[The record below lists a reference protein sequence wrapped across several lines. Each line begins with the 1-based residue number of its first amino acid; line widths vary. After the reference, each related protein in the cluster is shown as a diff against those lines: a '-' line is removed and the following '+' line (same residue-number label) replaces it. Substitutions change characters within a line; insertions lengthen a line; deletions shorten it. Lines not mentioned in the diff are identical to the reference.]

1 MAEMGGIWVVLKCL
15 KPICSSKMWRKNQ
28 SVYHQSIGRSHSEKP
43 APLAQSDCLRGHPT
57 FALDS
62 DLANC
67 FWQRNCRRIW
77 VELCWIC
84 CWILIHK
91 LCYVFLMAVSF
102 LPWFCQFSWSMV
114 SIHCT
119 KPIWPDEDR
128 YRLGFVTKHNSDK
141 LLGVTLRQGKRVVK
155 QVDFIERDASE
166 ASLGKGCFGEFIAGS
181 LLLGPWSISIIR
193 MWYIICNT

>member
-1 MAEMGGIWVVLKCL
+1 
-15 KPICSSKMWRKNQ
+15 MWCKNHG
-28 SVYHQSIGRSHSEKP
+28 VYHQSIGRSHSDFGAIGAIRLSP
-43 APLAQSDCLRGHPT
+43 RSPNFCRGQRLGSVSD
-57 FALDS
+57 
-62 DLANC
+62 
-67 FWQRNCRRIW
+67 RNCRGIIR
-77 VELCWIC
+77 WIC
-84 CWILIHK
+84 CWILIHKWHK

-166 ASLGKGCFGEFIAGS
+166 ASLGKGCFREFIAGS
-181 LLLGPWSISIIR
+181 LLLGPWSIS
-193 MWYIICNT
+193 MICDI